1 MIAVTVSNN
10 LGAQENKICHCF
22 HFFPFYLPW
31 SDGTSYQDLSF
42 GILSFKPAFL
52 LSSFTFIKWLFN
64 SSSLCAIR
72 VGVICISDVVDIS
85 PGNLDSSLCF
95 IQPGILND
103 VLCIVV
109 KQQSDNTQPYH
120 TPFPILKHSVVPCK
134 VLTVASWP
142 TYKFLR
148 RQVRWSGIPI
158 SLRIF
163 HSLLCSTQLKAL
175 V

>member
-1 MIAVTVSNN
+1 MIAVTVCNN

-22 HFFPFYLPW
+22 HFFPLYLPW

-42 GILSFKPAFL
+42 WILSFKPAFS
-52 LSSFTFIKWLFN
+52 LSSFTLIKWLFN
-64 SSSLCAIR
+64 SCSLCAIR
-72 VGVICISDVVDIS
+72 VGIICISNVVDIS
-85 PGNLDSSLCF
+85 PGNLDSNLCF
-95 IQPGILND
+95 IQPGILHD

-109 KQQSDNTQPYH
+109 KQQGDNIQPCH
-120 TPFPILKHSVVPCK
+120 TPFPILKQSVVPCK

-148 RQVRWSGIPI
+148 RQVRWSGSPI

-163 HSLLCSTQLKAL
+163 HSLLCFTQSKAL